1 FQSHVGRRRVPNYR
15 QILCQTQ
22 KRLFTRRRYR
32 LAFVVEVM
40 QFTFKPLHFLQ
51 SSIPASFQFCS
62 DQPLIGIDGFISPSC
77 QTCFVASLLELQ
89 LNGSAQ
95 IASLLLHLSWSSSRQ
110 LNGSAQIASLLLHLF
125 RSLHSGLN
133 CI

>member
-1 FQSHVGRRRVPNYR
+1 MATARPMNHQTNLSAFLLHINDDLANQDSHDSLFQSHVGRRRVPNYR

-22 KRLFTRRRYR
+22 KPLFTRRRYR
-32 LAFVVEVM
+32 LAFGVEVM
-40 QFTFKPLHFLQ
+40 PCTFKPLHFLP

-77 QTCFVASLLELQ
+77 QTCFVASLLELP

-95 IASLLLHLSWSSSRQ
+95 IASLL
-110 LNGSAQIASLLLHLF
+110 
-125 RSLHSGLN
+125 
-133 CI
+133 